1 MGLSWNWA
9 HGKLAP
15 FFNLLLLSGWPC
27 DHQIQYQRFEFSSR
41 QCDEVGRQCFTAP
54 RLAFAMAAPT
64 CVVIRRLDALRM
76 RKSIVLVLVSS
87 LVAVCL
93 RVLLLVTMLRI
104 PAVRS
109 GAIGWSA

>member
-1 MGLSWNWA
+1 
-9 HGKLAP
+9 
-15 FFNLLLLSGWPC
+15 
-27 DHQIQYQRFEFSSR
+27 
-41 QCDEVGRQCFTAP
+41 
-54 RLAFAMAAPT
+54 MAAPT